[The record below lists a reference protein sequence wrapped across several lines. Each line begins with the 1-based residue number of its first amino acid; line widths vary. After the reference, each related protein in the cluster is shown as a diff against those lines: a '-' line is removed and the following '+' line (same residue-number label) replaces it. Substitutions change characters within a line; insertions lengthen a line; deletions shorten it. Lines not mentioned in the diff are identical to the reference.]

1 MTIVADSRQGHSA
14 MGVGLRIS
22 ELARRAGMPIP
33 TVKFYLREGLLPPG
47 TPTARN
53 QARYEECHLER
64 LRLIRALTTVGG
76 LEIGAVRGL
85 LTVLEDPSM
94 TLAGVYAGLDRVG
107 VTAPPYP
114 ADFDGMEAARSDID
128 ALADRLGWDEEATRS
143 GRESLVQVLTTLRA
157 LGCDAHG
164 RYFLTFAEAAGS
176 VVEAEMDLIRGSG
189 RDAKA
194 EAMVR
199 SVLFDVL
206 MSVMMRTVRRNQVA
220 ARFGD

>member
-1 MTIVADSRQGHSA
+1 M
-14 MGVGLRIS
+14 RIS

-53 QARYEECHLER
+53 QARYEESHLER

-85 LTVLEDPSM
+85 LAVLEDPGV
-94 TLAGVYAGLDRVG
+94 TLAGVYAGLEKVG
-107 VTAPPYP
+107 FTALPYP
-114 ADFDGMEAARSDID
+114 ADFDGVDAARANID
-128 ALADRLGWDEEATRS
+128 ALADKLGWDDEATRS
-143 GRESLVQVLTTLRA
+143 GRESLVQVLTTLRV
-157 LGCDAHG
+157 LGCDADA
-164 RYFLTFAEAAGS
+164 RFFLAFAHAAGS
-176 VVEAEMDLIRGSG
+176 VVDAEMSLIKETD
-189 RDAKA
+189 DAKA

-206 MSVMMRTVRRNQVA
+206 MSVMLRTVRQHQVA